1 MFIDYAGGFFVA
13 KTGELMISA
22 EYFWINI
29 FFLAIGTIIIRGSI
43 IAVSD
48 KIQISD
54 RTKELFSYIPAA
66 ILPAFVAPAV
76 FFHQG
81 QVSWAFGKERF
92 IVLILSLVICF
103 KTRST
108 VATIVVGLLA
118 LYVIT
123 QVFGA

>member
-1 MFIDYAGGFFVA
+1 
-13 KTGELMISA
+13 MIEA
-22 EYFWINI
+22 QYFWINI
-29 FFLAIGTIIIRGSI
+29 VFLAIGTIVIRGSI

-54 RTKELFSYIPAA
+54 RTKEVFSYIPAA

-81 QVSWAFGKERF
+81 SVAWVMGKERL
-92 IVLILSLVICF
+92 IVLILALVVCF

-108 VATIVVGLLA
+108 VVTITTGLLA
-118 LYVIT
+118 LYLMT
-123 QVFGA
+123 QVFGV